1 MTEHKIRE
9 LEKEFSDIVESTE
22 SIEFTKEE
30 HVSKIKAKLRLV
42 DATVLWIREVEV
54 YDSIVAY
61 SYYWLR
67 PDGSTIIGW
76 DNAPHHKE
84 VQTFPH
90 HKHIGKNI
98 KPSEQ
103 TDIKEVMKFIRDFL
117 G

>member
-1 MTEHKIRE
+1 MTEYKIRE
-9 LEKEFSDIVESTE
+9 LVKEFSDIIESIE
-22 SIEFTKEE
+22 SIEFLKEE

-42 DATVLWIREVEV
+42 DATFLCIREVEI
-54 YDSIVAY
+54 YDTLTAY

-67 PDGSTIIGW
+67 PDNSIIIGW

-98 KPSEQ
+98 MPSEQ
-103 TDIKEVMKFIRDFL
+103 TNIKEVMKFIRDFL
-117 G
+117 K

>member
-1 MTEHKIRE
+1 MTEYKIRE
-9 LEKEFSDIVESTE
+9 LVKEFSDIVESIK
-22 SIEFTKEE
+22 SIEFTEE
-30 HVSKIKAKLRLV
+30 ERVSKIKAKLRLV
-42 DATVLWIREVEV
+42 DATVLWIREIEV
-54 YDSIVAY
+54 YGSIVAY

-67 PDGSTIIGW
+67 PGGSTIVGW

-98 KPSEQ
+98 EPSEQ
-103 TDIKEVMKFIRDFL
+103 RDVRKVMKFIRDFL

>member
-61 SYYWLR
+61 SYY
-67 PDGSTIIGW
+67 
-76 DNAPHHKE
+76 
-84 VQTFPH
+84 
-90 HKHIGKNI
+90 
-98 KPSEQ
+98 
-103 TDIKEVMKFIRDFL
+103 
-117 G
+117 